1 MYSITLVSGV
11 LHNDLTFS
19 NIWNDHHIYKGLL
32 GNITILRTY
41 VIWGNICSISCR
53 GKSLLHIFGHFSF
66 LKWFIISFWR
76 MYGEKK
82 KSQIKRPPQTQIRQV
97 CQIGFLSFL
106 SNKKLIYKMNKPF
119 SKWNWI
125 MQLKFWNV
133 SNLNYFS
140 WPLKSLKDIT
150 AAATPPPAFSFSV
163 LFKEHRVKKKGNK
176 KNPLKN
182 LPYFRVHT

>member
-1 MYSITLVSGV
+1 MVMHWSDVTRDICALCCHPFIQSSLSNTLKPGILFIHSFLLIYLMYNITLVSGV

-66 LKWFIISFWR
+66 LKWCIISFWR

-82 KSQIKRPPQTQIRQV
+82 NHK
-97 CQIGFLSFL
+97 
-106 SNKKLIYKMNKPF
+106 
-119 SKWNWI
+119 
-125 MQLKFWNV
+125 
-133 SNLNYFS
+133 
-140 WPLKSLKDIT
+140 
-150 AAATPPPAFSFSV
+150 
-163 LFKEHRVKKKGNK
+163 
-176 KNPLKN
+176 
-182 LPYFRVHT
+182 

>member
-1 MYSITLVSGV
+1 MYYI
-11 LHNDLTFS
+11 
-19 NIWNDHHIYKGLL
+19 
-32 GNITILRTY
+32 ILKN
-41 VIWGNICSISCR
+41 V
-53 GKSLLHIFGHFSF
+53 
-66 LKWFIISFWR
+66 WR
-76 MYGEKK
+76 KK

-106 SNKKLIYKMNKPF
+106 SNKRLIYKMNKPF

-150 AAATPPPAFSFSV
+150 AAATPPPAFSSSV
-163 LFKEHRVKKKGNK
+163 LFKEHGVKKKRKQKKSSQESPVFQGTHINLKIYTFQNK
-176 KNPLKN
+176 QTKKPK
-182 LPYFRVHT
+182 R